1 MKAEEIYVQQ
11 VLKHILRGR
20 VRDQIEAEL
29 RGSIADRIERGG
41 SAEDAI
47 RQLGEPRTLA
57 ESYLSAVPMRKP
69 PHIRRA
75 LAKVVDMVI
84 VFLLPCMV
92 AFLCWTTM
100 KRWEAGDQTAM
111 TQSIFYGYL
120 VAYLVALGVSC
131 WYPILMEHFTG
142 QTLGKRMFGL
152 QVVTEKGA
160 RIGIGQAIV
169 RQLPI
174 FMQVFTIDWLFAL
187 FTDRRQRAFEMLSK
201 TRVVDVSEETQPT
214 AMVAPAMM

>member
-11 VLKHILRGR
+11 VLKHILHGR

-41 SAEDAI
+41 SADDAI
-47 RQLGEPRTLA
+47 RQLGDPRALA

-69 PHIRRA
+69 PHIRRG
-75 LAKVVDMVI
+75 LAKLVDLVI

-92 AFLCWTTM
+92 FFFCWTAM
-100 KRWEAGDQTAM
+100 HRWQAGTEQM
-111 TQSIFYGYL
+111 TPSIFYGYL
-120 VAYLVALGVSC
+120 AAYLVALGVSC
-131 WYPILMEHFTG
+131 WYPILMEHFSG

-160 RIGIGQAIV
+160 RISVGQAIV

-174 FMQVFTIDWLFAL
+174 FLQVFTIDWLFAL

-214 AMVAPAMM
+214 AMAAPAMM